1 MQSIPA
7 CAVAIDGGM
16 GLVIRDNWSLDYY
29 KNSVYGD
36 SLIWFIACRD
46 GKYYII
52 AKDEYRKLTTSN
64 AAGGYAFIQRNMHE
78 KWFRDPKM
86 KEVII
91 EAEREGAFPR
101 FKIDAVATHELNK
114 PKIKYD
120 VQIIKVTCGDP
131 VSIRNEILLALR
143 KARIRVKWAR
153 DKEDS
158 ENMFCMKFKTKKSPE
173 TTKAIRCGLASAGVK
188 HYSRVLCR
196 IKN

>member
-1 MQSIPA
+1 MDSLPA
-7 CAVAIDGGM
+7 CAVAIDGEM

-36 SLIWFIACRD
+36 SLIWFIVCRD

-64 AAGGYAFIQRNMHE
+64 AGGYAFIQRNMHE
-78 KWFRDPKM
+78 KWFMDSKM
-86 KEVII
+86 NKVII

-101 FKIDAVATHELNK
+101 FKIDAVATHERKK
-114 PKIKYD
+114 PKVKYD
-120 VQIIKVTCGDP
+120 VQIIKVTRGDP
-131 VSIRNEILLALR
+131 VSIRNETLLALR
-143 KARIRVKWAR
+143 NARICVKWAR
-153 DKEDS
+153 DMEDS

-173 TTKAIRCGLASAGVK
+173 THKAIRSGLVSAGVK

-196 IKN
+196 IKK